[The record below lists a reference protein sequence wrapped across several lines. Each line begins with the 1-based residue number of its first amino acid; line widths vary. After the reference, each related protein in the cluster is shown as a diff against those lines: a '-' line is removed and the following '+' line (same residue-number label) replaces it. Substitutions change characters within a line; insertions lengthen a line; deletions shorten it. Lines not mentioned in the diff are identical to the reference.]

1 MDFKCS
7 LIPYKCQG
15 KMSQNDKKEI
25 ESRHR
30 LNDDK
35 NPEND
40 KKEFCKAVCLID
52 ENKIINNMV
61 LNLLNRLFGSS
72 IDALPNSSVAVE
84 EKKKRQQERR

>member
-52 ENKIINNMV
+52 DN
-61 LNLLNRLFGSS
+61 
-72 IDALPNSSVAVE
+72 
-84 EKKKRQQERR
+84 